1 MAHSNV
7 WYSRPRIYGK
17 GSRSCRVCGKNGQGL
32 IRKYGMDIC
41 RQCFRENA
49 SAIGFVKI
57 FAVQVKLV
65 PQIYLKYYMLHT

>member
-49 SAIGFVKI
+49 SAIGFVKY
-57 FAVQVKLV
+57 K
-65 PQIYLKYYMLHT
+65 